1 MAFMIAKIDMM
12 YTKGLTVSLQKRV
25 RHICN
30 AYNEV
35 TTVMDVL
42 KGVRDDID
50 HKHREWFAMTSALSL
65 KINGSVPQL
74 PRRCS
79 RQTARNNVPDENPE
93 IYFKQTITIPFFDTM
108 ISHLQSRFSDIQQQA
123 VCVMTIVPSVLQDD
137 TLPKAH
143 LERN

>member
-1 MAFMIAKIDMM
+1 MKVVHRDGMLNLQDRLKVLGAITKFEFLMDCKQIGMM
-12 YTKGLTVSLQKRV
+12 NTKGLTVSLQKRV

-35 TTVMDVL
+35 TTVIDVL

-65 KINGSVPQL
+65 KIYGSVPQL

-79 RQTARNNVPDENPE
+79 RQTARSNVA
-93 IYFKQTITIPFFDTM
+93 TW
-108 ISHLQSRFSDIQQQA
+108 
-123 VCVMTIVPSVLQDD
+123 
-137 TLPKAH
+137 
-143 LERN
+143 